1 MELIKGISSGKLI
14 RFSYFAFTALL
25 AASLPVSRTFISVFQ
40 FSLAGIFIL
49 EGIRAQSYLAF
60 YQNHKLP
67 ALIVRFI
74 PFHLQVI
81 FGAIAKQFRR
91 VVRNRLFLV
100 FMLFSAVYLTGMI
113 YTTDFAD
120 GLRVLRKMLPIFLL
134 PVFFTGIGSF
144 SKEEKNIILLF
155 FVLSASVSS
164 LISTGIFLS
173 GQYDDIRRI
182 SPFISHIHL
191 AVFIDYAVFIL
202 LYFMRLVI
210 TGKKLKLA
218 AAAWMLWLIIFQVF
232 ILKSLTGVV
241 ILLAGAYFILC
252 FSNHFRVQINSIARF
267 ALIILIPAAILSVL
281 TYATLKFYHVEDLN
295 PDQLERYTAQGNP
308 YRHDLQN
315 RMLENGHYVFIYISE
330 PELRE
335 AWNKR
340 SHYDYDSLDA
350 KGQDLRFTLIRYLAS
365 KGLRKDAAGVDKLSD
380 EDIKMVEEGFANHIF
395 SKKLSL
401 YPRIYQVIWELD
413 VYFKSGN
420 PTGHSVT
427 QRLESMK
434 MGNRLARQNPLI
446 GIGTGGLVKAY
457 HGEYENSGSRV
468 SEKWRITGA
477 NQFLNF
483 VVSFGLIGLAV
494 ILFSWLYPAIKRKA
508 FRNPLFTMFFIIS
521 VVAMF
526 SEEILRFQT
535 GVSFFA
541 FFYSFFIFL
550 DDASYE
556 NTISKK

>member
-1 MELIKGISSGKLI
+1 MEFIKGISIDKLI
-14 RFSYFAFTALL
+14 RFSYLAFTALL

-40 FSLAGIFIL
+40 FGLAGIFIL
-49 EGIRAQSYLAF
+49 EGIKIQSYLAF
-60 YQNHKLP
+60 YQNRKLP

-74 PFHLQVI
+74 PFHLWVI
-81 FGAIAKQFRR
+81 LDAIARQFRR
-91 VVRNRLFLV
+91 IGQNRLFLV

-155 FVLSASVSS
+155 FLLSASVSS

-202 LYFMRLVI
+202 FYFIRSVFPNQ
-210 TGKKLKLA
+210 KLKLA

-241 ILLAGAYFILC
+241 ILFAGAYFILC
-252 FSNHFRVQINSIARF
+252 FPNRFRIQINSIARF
-267 ALIILIPAAILSVL
+267 VLIIIIPLTVLSVL
-281 TYATLKFYHVEDLN
+281 THAAMKFFDVEDLN
-295 PDQLERYTAQGNP
+295 PDQLERYTEQGNLYLHNP
-308 YRHDLQN
+308 QN

-350 KGQDLRFTLIRYLAS
+350 KGQDLRFTLIRYLTS
-365 KGLRKDAAGVDKLSD
+365 KGQRKDAAGMKHLND
-380 EDIKMVEEGFANHIF
+380 EDIRMVEEGFANHIF

-413 VYFKSGN
+413 VYFKTGN

-427 QRLESMK
+427 QRLESLR
-434 MGNRLARQNPLI
+434 MGSRLARQNPLI
-446 GIGTGGLVKAY
+446 GIGTGGLVEAY
-457 HGEYENSGSRV
+457 HREYESSGSRV
-468 SEKWRITGA
+468 SEQWRITGA

-494 ILFSWLYPAIKRKA
+494 ILFAWFYPAVRRKA
-508 FRNPLFTMFFIIS
+508 FRNPLFAMFFIIS
-521 VVAMF
+521 VAAMF

-541 FFYSFFIFL
+541 FFYCFFIFL
-550 DDASYE
+550 DNNEGSE
-556 NTISKK
+556 PVNKT